1 LEFPLTELSDA
12 AAEVRAKID
21 QQVEASA
28 EVAQVVTALE
38 HQYDAF
44 VTAQQNRSLL
54 SRDEDLPSADEL
66 GAEFERFL
74 AQEARKNLDG
84 DD

>member
-1 LEFPLTELSDA
+1 
-12 AAEVRAKID
+12 
-21 QQVEASA
+21 
-28 EVAQVVTALE
+28 
-38 HQYDAF
+38 